1 MALAIDPTTPAK
13 VTGTTAAI
21 ATGAFSPPAGSVLW
35 AFVARNGPV
44 AGNDDG
50 TVSST
55 GALSWSLAGR
65 KSTNVGSTGGAGTE
79 ACVEIWRAYAAT
91 APGSITVTDTRAD
104 GASGADRQHI
114 LKVLVITGAEP
125 VWAGAIT
132 GTSSASGLPSGSV
145 TTTRA
150 SSWVFA
156 VASDWAQAGL
166 GTAGTSQT
174 IIDEDDVAGQYSA
187 HIWRQ
192 NSTTPASG
200 TSVTMNLTAPAAQ
213 QYNELA
219 IEVRE
224 PADGWAPPVLPQHLL
239 YELIAAKQQLI
250 PDSPAALDAQVPDA
264 PKLLVGPAFRTLRT
278 ASARRGRLWSVPP
291 PVAAPPATPDFI
303 QAPIAQARRP
313 RPGVA
318 RRGEYLPAPVGSA
331 TTVAPLLG
339 RRRPPV
345 QAPRR
350 RSQFLVPQA
359 VAVPLATRRRARSPQ
374 AARRGVLW
382 FVPPV
387 VVAPAAPGP
396 LVTGLIRA
404 LPRRVPPIYRR
415 GDIQII
421 PLVGAAPAAPTPVP
435 SGYLEQTH
443 TRPAPAR
450 RGRFVPVPPAA
461 GSAPPLLARRRP
473 VAPIRRRGTFARV
486 VVVVGQHPA
495 PAVARRRP
503 RPQVRRG
510 QFLPLRLVGLDVPPP
525 PSVFNATSTDTVA
538 APVGSAAVVAAGTT
552 STATAA
558 GPAASTNTVT
568 SRTTSTSS
576 TSGPRT
582 STPNVSDG

>member
-1 MALAIDPTTPAK
+1 MVLAIDGTTPAK

-21 ATGAFSPPAGSVLW
+21 TSAAFSPPAGSVLW
-35 AFVARNGPV
+35 AFVARNGPS

-55 GALSWSLAGR
+55 GGLSWSLAGR
-65 KSTNVGSTGGAGTE
+65 KSTNAGSTNGAGTE

-104 GASGADRQHI
+104 GAGGTDRQHI

-132 GTSSASGLPSGSV
+132 GTSSASGLPSASV

-166 GTAGTSQT
+166 GTAGASQT

-192 NSTTPASG
+192 DATTPASG
-200 TSVTMNLTAPAAQ
+200 TSVTMNLTAPAAE

-224 PADGWAPPVLPQHLL
+224 PADGWAPPVLPSHLL

-250 PDSPAALDAQVPDA
+250 PDSPAAAAQVPDA
-264 PKLLVGPAFRTLRT
+264 PKSLVGPAFRTLRA

-318 RRGEYLPAPVGSA
+318 RRGEYQPTPVGST

-339 RRRPPV
+339 RRRPPA
-345 QAPRR
+345 QALRR

-359 VAVPLATRRRARSPQ
+359 VAVPPATRRRARPSP
-374 AARRGVLW
+374 AVRRGVLW

-387 VVAPAAPGP
+387 VVAAAGPGP

-421 PLVGAAPAAPTPVP
+421 PLVGAAPAAPTPAP

-443 TRPAPAR
+443 TRPAPGR
-450 RGRFVPVPPAA
+450 RGRFLSVPPAA

-473 VAPIRRRGTFARV
+473 VAPVRRRGTFARV
-486 VVVVGQHPA
+486 VVVVGQP
-495 PAVARRRP
+495 PTPTVARRRP

-538 APVGSAAVVAAGTT
+538 AQRGSAPVVAAGAT
-552 STATAA
+552 STATAT
-558 GPAASTNTVT
+558 GPSASTNTVT